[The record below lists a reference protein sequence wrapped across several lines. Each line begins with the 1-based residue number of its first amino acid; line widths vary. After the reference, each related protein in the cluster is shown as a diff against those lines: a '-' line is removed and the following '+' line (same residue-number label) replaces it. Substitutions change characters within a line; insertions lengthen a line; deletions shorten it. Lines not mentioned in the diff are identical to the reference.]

1 MNALTTIQPAG
12 PRGAPDA
19 PSPGAQP
26 VPASAERARHTVLTP
41 RAQAAFLAKL
51 AEFGNVRLACRA
63 ASVSPQTAY
72 RARRRAPAFAHH
84 WDAALLAARTHAES
98 VLAERAID
106 GWEEQVFYHGEE
118 VARRRRFSDRLLLAH
133 LARLDR
139 LEASVEVSAALHTL
153 DAAID
158 ALEKGRELPEPAGE
172 AGGGE
177 GAAEMPQEGVPGV
190 PSCRKPAAADP
201 LGAPCDCPGAEHG
214 ADRGRPHWEMT
225 ADGPAPVVNVGE
237 GTGPCCDAPRWPE
250 CRDCV
255 HFPAVERMLSEL
267 EEAEAAAQ
275 DAADD

>member
-12 PRGAPDA
+12 PHGAPDA
-19 PSPGAQP
+19 PSPGAEP
-26 VPASAERARHTVLTP
+26 VPTSAERARHTVLTP

-72 RARRRAPAFAHH
+72 RARRRAPAFANH

-139 LEASVEVSAALHTL
+139 LEEREDVTAALYAL
-153 DAAID
+153 DEAIE
-158 ALEKGRELPEPAGE
+158 ALEEGRELPDQACE
-172 AGGGE
+172 GE
-177 GAAEMPQEGVPGV
+177 GAGLPQGGVPPV
-190 PSCRKPAAADP
+190 PSCRETADADP
-201 LGAPCDCPGAEHG
+201 LEAPCDCPGAEHG

-225 ADGPAPVVNVGE
+225 ADGPAPVVNGGE

-255 HFPAVERMLSEL
+255 HYPEVERLLSEM
-267 EEAEAAAQ
+267 EEAEAAE
-275 DAADD
+275 DAAG